1 MDSKTPVTSASI
13 PASHWDEIKDFPDPS
28 EHVSKFVFV
37 KPDCAVESVLYRYP
51 EYEERTV
58 ICCSTMSGC
67 PIGCRFCGT
76 GDYFV
81 RNLTAD
87 EIVSQPQYLLENAI
101 GGLDP
106 SRIKKLQIM
115 VMSMGEPVLNKALWE
130 AFRRLHAMYPQAS
143 LLISTSAPDI
153 DWSWVF
159 EMSRE
164 IPAVGLQFSV
174 HESTDEARNA
184 LIPFKK
190 KLTLARIADVGNQ
203 WNEVTGRRP
212 FFNYCAHDANVADAD
227 ADRIL
232 GLYDPATW
240 EATVSVICERNEFE
254 PAKNDH
260 QRALAVDFSA
270 KLVERGYNVRVF
282 DPAGMDTIGGGCGQL
297 WFVQEWMRNHP
308 DKARPS
314 VGHGLPG
321 VHAPRACAT
330 SAEWVPVTITR
341 G

>member
-1 MDSKTPVTSASI
+1 MPTSSPSQLWDQIQDFADSA
-13 PASHWDEIKDFPDPS
+13 
-28 EHVSKFVFV
+28 EHVNKFVFV

-51 EYEERTV
+51 TYEERTV

-87 EIVSQPQYLLENAI
+87 EIVSQPQHLLESQI

-106 SRIKKLQIM
+106 AAIKKLQIM
-115 VMSMGEPVLNKALWE
+115 VMSMGEPVLNKELWS
-130 AFRRLHAMYPQAS
+130 AFRRLHAMYPHAS

-153 DWSWVF
+153 DWTWVF
-159 EMSRE
+159 EMSKE

-174 HESTDEARNA
+174 HESTDEARDA

-190 KLTLARIADVGNQ
+190 KLSLAQIAQVGTAWAQ
-203 WNEVTGRRP
+203 ATGRRP
-212 FFNYCAHDANVADAD
+212 FFNYCAHDVNVTDEAAQQV
-227 ADRIL
+227 RQL
-232 GLYDPATW
+232 FDPQVW

-254 PAKNDH
+254 PAKNEH
-260 QRALAVDFSA
+260 QRNLAVDFSS
-270 KLVERGYNVRVF
+270 KLVALGFNVRVF

-297 WFVQEWMRNHP
+297 WFVQEWMRKNP
-308 DKARPS
+308 GKARPS
-314 VGHGLPG
+314 VGHGLPTL
-321 VHAPRACAT
+321 HAPRAG
-330 SAEWVPVTITR
+330 SVPDTWQPVRLTR
-341 G
+341 T

>member
-1 MDSKTPVTSASI
+1 MSTTKPL
-13 PASHWDEIKDFPDPS
+13 WNEIRDFPDS
-28 EHVSKFVFV
+28 AEHVNKHVFV

-87 EIVSQPQYLLENAI
+87 EIVSQPQHLLENCI

-106 SRIKKLQIM
+106 ARIKKLQIM
-115 VMSMGEPVLNKALWE
+115 VMSMGEPVLNKALWP
-130 AFRRLHAMYPQAS
+130 AFRRLHAMYPHAS

-153 DWSWVF
+153 DWSWVI

-164 IPAVGLQFSV
+164 IPTVGLQFSV
-174 HESTDEARNA
+174 HESTDAARDA

-190 KLTLARIADVGNQ
+190 KLTLQQIAEVGAA
-203 WNEVTGRRP
+203 WSTATGRRP
-212 FFNYCAHDANVADAD
+212 FFNYCAHDGNVTDAD
-227 ADRIL
+227 AERIYA
-232 GLYDPATW
+232 LYDPRIW
-240 EATVSVICERNEFE
+240 EATVSVICERNEFQK
-254 PAKNDH
+254 AKNQH
-260 QRALAVDFSA
+260 QRDLAVGFSA
-270 KLVERGYNVRVF
+270 KLVERGFNVRVF

-297 WFVQEWMRNHP
+297 WFVQQWMREHP
-308 DKARPS
+308 AVARPS
-314 VGHGLPG
+314 VGHGLPS
-321 VHAPRACAT
+321 VHTPRAE
-330 SAEWVPVTITR
+330 SEWQPMALLR
-341 G
+341 A